1 MFSVYYTNHFYSA
14 AETFATVEAA
24 LEYGKSKGFEFSVRA
39 ADGNVVAGY
48 SPLYGLRRY

>member
-14 AETFATVEAA
+14 AETFATMEQAV
-24 LEYGKSKGFEFSVRA
+24 EYGKSKGFEFSVRQQG
-39 ADGNVVAGY
+39 GNVVAGW